1 MIHRCFPKDFYIKF
15 EIPNYDELLEFCEKK
30 TEVNN
35 EKFTW
40 GADCNLDRVPLDAEE
55 TSSIIGPSV
64 QQFAKILKK
73 DFGCYSSDPWI
84 NHYTRG
90 SYQEVHSHSENDFA
104 SVFLLND
111 GEEFS
116 QFYFYNEV
124 PMAESRWSHVV
135 PEIANSQIYPMLTE
149 GEVIFFPGWLQHG
162 VTPHKSDI
170 VRKTLAC
177 NYNFAFN

>member
-1 MIHRCFPKDFYIKF
+1 MIHWSFPRNFYIKF
-15 EIPNYDELLEFCEKK
+15 EIPNYNELLKFCEQK

-35 EKFTW
+35 KKFTW

-55 TSSIIGPSV
+55 TSSIIEPSI
-64 QQFAKILKK
+64 QQFAKILGK
-73 DFGCYSSDPWI
+73 DFGCHLLDPWI
-84 NHYTRG
+84 NYYTRG
-90 SYQEVHSHSENDFA
+90 SYQEVHSHSDNDFA

-111 GEEFS
+111 GKGFS

-124 PMAESRWSHVV
+124 AMAESRWNHVV
-135 PEIANSQIYPMLTE
+135 PEIADSQIDPMLKK

-162 VTPHKSDI
+162 VTSHKSDAI
-170 VRKTLAC
+170 RKTLAC